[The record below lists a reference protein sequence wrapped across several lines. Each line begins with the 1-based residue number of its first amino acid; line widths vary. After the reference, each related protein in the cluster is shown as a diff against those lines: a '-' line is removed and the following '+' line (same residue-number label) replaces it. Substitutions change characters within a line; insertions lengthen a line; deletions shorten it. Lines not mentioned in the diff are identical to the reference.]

1 MPNHVFTSI
10 AFNNLS
16 VKQKEKLNEI
26 ANTHNGLCGYY
37 RPMPDDIR
45 NTTSPCLI
53 VTQKEYDK
61 QMKENEKIDRTQPW
75 YHEPKPITKK
85 MQKAFFDKYGT
96 DNWYDWAYN
105 NWGTKWG
112 CYDNEIDG
120 ETLRFSTAWGL
131 FNISILDKL
140 AEDFPEFN
148 LHFEEEQGWGGIIE
162 YVNGE
167 FHSMDEYGAPMW
179 DCTGIDTDE
188 GRITQLLET
197 IHDVGF
203 REGADAGYYY
213 EYDLNEPVPVEV
225 LEKHKLV
232 SSKTQNQETI

>member
-10 AFNNLS
+10 EFNNLTPKQE
-16 VKQKEKLNEI
+16 VKLQYI
-26 ANTHNGLCGYY
+26 ANTKNGLCGYY

-45 NTTSPCLI
+45 NTSSPTR
-53 VTQKEYDK
+53 VVSQREYNKIMK
-61 QMKENEKIDRTQPW
+61 QSQDPPFQF
-75 YHEPKPITKK
+75 KPITKK
-85 MQKAFFDKYGT
+85 MQVELNTKYGV
-96 DNWYDWAYN
+96 DNWYDWAFK

-131 FNISILDKL
+131 FDISILDKL
-140 AEDFPEFN
+140 AEDFPDFN
-148 LHFEEEQGWGGIIE
+148 LHFEEEQGWGGSIE

-167 FHSMDEYGAPMW
+167 FHSMDEYDAPMW

-188 GRITQLLET
+188 GTITQLLET
-197 IHDVGF
+197 IYDVGF

-213 EYDLNEPVPVEV
+213 DYDLNEPVPAEV
-225 LEKHKLV
+225 LKQHNLV
-232 SSKTQNQETI
+232 SSTILQTK

>member
-45 NTTSPCLI
+45 NTSSPTR
-53 VTQKEYDK
+53 VVSQREYNKIMK
-61 QMKENEKIDRTQPW
+61 QSQDSPFQF
-75 YHEPKPITKK
+75 KPITKK
-85 MQKAFFDKYGT
+85 MQVELNTKYGV
-96 DNWYDWAYN
+96 DNWYEWAFK

-120 ETLRFSTAWGL
+120 ETLRFST
-131 FNISILDKL
+131 
-140 AEDFPEFN
+140 
-148 LHFEEEQGWGGIIE
+148 E

-167 FHSMDEYGAPMW
+167 FHSMDEYDAPMW
-179 DCTGIDTDE
+179 DCTGIDTDD

-197 IHDVGF
+197 IYDVGF

-213 EYDLNEPVPVEV
+213 DYDLNEPVPLDV
-225 LEKHKLV
+225 LKQHNLV
-232 SSKTQNQETI
+232 SSATPLNQETI

>member
-37 RPMPDDIR
+37 RPMPDELR
-45 NTTSPCLI
+45 YTTKPSW
-53 VTQKEYDK
+53 VVSQREYNKIMK
-61 QMKENEKIDRTQPW
+61 QNLG
-75 YHEPKPITKK
+75 EPYPITKK
-85 MQKAFFDKYGT
+85 MQVELNTKYGV
-96 DNWYDWAYN
+96 DNWYDWSQK

-131 FNISILDKL
+131 FDISILDKL

-148 LHFEEEQGWGGIIE
+148 LHFEEEQGWGGSIE

-167 FHSMDEYGAPMW
+167 FHSMEEYDAPMW

-213 EYDLNEPVPVEV
+213 DYDLNEPVPAEV
-225 LEKHKLV
+225 LEKHNLNQK
-232 SSKTQNQETI
+232 QNDKSLSES

>member
-45 NTTSPCLI
+45 NTSSPTK
-53 VTQKEYDK
+53 VVSQREYNKIMK
-61 QMKENEKIDRTQPW
+61 QSQDSPFQF
-75 YHEPKPITKK
+75 KPITKK
-85 MQKAFFDKYGT
+85 MQVELNTRYGV
-96 DNWYDWAYN
+96 DNWYEWAFK

-131 FNISILDKL
+131 FDISILDKL

-148 LHFEEEQGWGGIIE
+148 LYFEEEQGWGGSIE

-167 FHSMDEYGAPMW
+167 FHSMEEYDAPMW

-213 EYDLNEPVPVEV
+213 DYDLNEPVPVEV

>member
-45 NTTSPCLI
+45 NTSSPTK
-53 VTQKEYDK
+53 VVSQREYNK
-61 QMKENEKIDRTQPW
+61 IMKENQNSP
-75 YHEPKPITKK
+75 YQFKPITKK
-85 MQKAFFDKYGT
+85 MQVELNTKYGV
-96 DNWYDWAYN
+96 DNWYDWAYQ

-112 CYDNEIDG
+112 CYDNEVDG

-131 FNISILDKL
+131 FDISILDKL
-140 AEDFPEFN
+140 AEDFPEFS
-148 LHFEEEQGWGGIIE
+148 LHFEEEQGWGGIVE

-167 FHSMDEYGAPMW
+167 FHSMEEYDAPMW

-188 GRITQLLET
+188 GRITQLLEA

-213 EYDLNEPVPVEV
+213 DYDLNEPVPVEV
-225 LEKHKLV
+225 LEKHNLV
-232 SSKTQNQETI
+232 SSATPINEEAK

>member
-45 NTTSPCLI
+45 NTSSPTR
-53 VTQKEYDK
+53 VVSQREYNK
-61 QMKENEKIDRTQPW
+61 IMKENQNSP
-75 YHEPKPITKK
+75 YQFKPITKK
-85 MQKAFFDKYGT
+85 MQVELNTKYGV
-96 DNWYDWAYN
+96 DNWYNWAYQ

-112 CYDNEIDG
+112 CYDNEVDG

-131 FNISILDKL
+131 FDISILDRL
-140 AEDFPEFN
+140 AEDFPEFS
-148 LHFEEEQGWGGIIE
+148 LHFEEEQGWGGSVE
-162 YVNGE
+162 YMNGE
-167 FHSMDEYGAPMW
+167 FHSMEEYDAPRW
-179 DCTGIDTDE
+179 ECTGIDTEE
-188 GRITQLLET
+188 GTITELLET

-213 EYDLNEPVPVEV
+213 DYNLNEPVPAEV
-225 LEKHKLV
+225 LKQHNLV
-232 SSKTQNQETI
+232 SSTILKTK

>member
-37 RPMPDDIR
+37 RPMPDELR
-45 NTTSPCLI
+45 YTTKPTWVVS
-53 VTQKEYDK
+53 QREYNKIMK
-61 QMKENEKIDRTQPW
+61 QNLG
-75 YHEPKPITKK
+75 EPYPITKK
-85 MQKAFFDKYGT
+85 MQVELNTKYGV
-96 DNWYDWAYN
+96 DNWYDWAQK

-131 FNISILDKL
+131 FDISILDKL

-148 LHFEEEQGWGGIIE
+148 LHFEEEQGWGGSIE

-167 FHSMDEYGAPMW
+167 FHSMEEYDAPMW

-213 EYDLNEPVPVEV
+213 DYDLNEPVPVEV
-225 LEKHKLV
+225 LKQHNLV
-232 SSKTQNQETI
+232 SSTILKTK